1 MIWQQ
6 CRVFLDG
13 NQQTTWWNKNTD
25 KCQGWGWWNKV
36 IPPPLPQKYT
46 NLCNTH
52 IYKLYVRWIP
62 PSLTRDSGPD
72 SWFSNTLSAPVSI
85 SLGASGPVH
94 AGGGGRLKEIQ
105 MHLCISLLLCNDIFN
120 FINVYISHT
129 HIHTHTHTPPP
140 PQPPPPPVCTY
151 TYTLCVSVYFSLS
164 LTCMKYLQH
173 KDTLTNIQ
181 THSKTDPA
189 QIWVSFWVCVCE
201 WFNK

>member
-1 MIWQQ
+1 MEQKHRQMSKW
-6 CRVFLDG
+6 
-13 NQQTTWWNKNTD
+13 
-25 KCQGWGWWNKV
+25 GWGWGNKV

-52 IYKLYVRWIP
+52 MYKLYARWIP

-105 MHLCISLLLCNDIFN
+105 MHLCISLLLCNILN

-129 HIHTHTHTPPP
+129 HTHTSTSTTTTTTTPPP
-140 PQPPPPPVCTY
+140 SVCTY
-151 TYTLCVSVYFSLS
+151 TYTLCVSVSLS
-164 LTCMKYLQH
+164 VSHAWCTYNT